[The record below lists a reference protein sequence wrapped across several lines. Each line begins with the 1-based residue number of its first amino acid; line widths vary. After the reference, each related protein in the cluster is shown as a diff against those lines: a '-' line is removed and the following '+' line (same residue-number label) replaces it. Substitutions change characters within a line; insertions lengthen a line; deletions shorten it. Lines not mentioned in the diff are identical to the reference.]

1 MKINVLN
8 TSSGFVPLTDEDYEE
23 KKKLKIGREYQADFK
38 MIRNYEFHK
47 KFFALINCAFEYLN
61 EEQTERLGGDNR
73 FGRRNFRKEMLKAA
87 GVVDMY
93 YSITRDEMVIEAK
106 SISFGNMDEAE
117 FRDVYDAVK
126 GAIFRTVLRGI
137 SEEEFNRNL
146 IGF

>member
-1 MKINVLN
+1 
-8 TSSGFVPLTDEDYEE
+8 
-23 KKKLKIGREYQADFK
+23 
-38 MIRNYEFHK
+38 
-47 KFFALINCAFEYLN
+47 
-61 EEQTERLGGDNR
+61 
-73 FGRRNFRKEMLKAA
+73 MLKAA

-93 YSITRDEMVIEAK
+93 YSITKDEMILEAK